1 MLKYDEKASKS
12 DLYSRVKLAPVNEI
26 QRMIAVN
33 ALRDADVVS
42 DRIMWVVNGIRRLF
56 GGAVA
61 RPGQLTHNH

>member
-12 DLYSRVKLAPVNEI
+12 DLYSRVKLTPVNEI

-42 DRIMWVVNGIRRLF
+42 DRIMWVVNGIRRLV
-56 GGAVA
+56 GHTVA
-61 RPGQLTHNH
+61 SPGQLTHNH

>member
-1 MLKYDEKASKS
+1 MLRYDEKASKS

-26 QRMIAVN
+26 ERMIAIS

-56 GGAVA
+56 GNAGA